1 MRFFVLVIIMV
12 LCACSPKP
20 KVEDVGVSEESFLS
34 LHYKI
39 LYDFFGGQGF
49 DKANLIPHSHHL
61 MVIKDMQ
68 KIFLSDGADLANVLL
83 VDCTDEEKIE
93 ISKFPTN
100 EDLDDQTRKLN
111 DTERKAL
118 EGLLLKKVGYAGY
131 REKDSGMNSFMW
143 PIRAM
148 NEACVAC
155 HGVEKGELL
164 GAVVYQFPERAED

>member
-1 MRFFVLVIIMV
+1 MRYLVLLIIMV

-20 KVEDVGVSEESFLS
+20 KVEDVGVSEELFYS

-39 LYDFFGGQGF
+39 LEDFFGGQGF
-49 DKANLIPHSHHL
+49 DKANLTPHSHHL
-61 MVIKDMQ
+61 MGVKDMQ
-68 KIFLSDGADLANVLL
+68 KIFLSEGVDLVNVLF
-83 VDCTDEEKIE
+83 VDCKDEEKIE

-111 DTERKAL
+111 DAERKAL
-118 EGLLLKKVGYAGY
+118 EGLLSKKVGYAGY